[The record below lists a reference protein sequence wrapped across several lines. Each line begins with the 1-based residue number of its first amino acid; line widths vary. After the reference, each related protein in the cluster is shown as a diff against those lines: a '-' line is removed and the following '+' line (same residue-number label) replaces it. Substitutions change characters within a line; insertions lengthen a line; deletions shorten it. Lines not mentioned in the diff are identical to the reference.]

1 MCRQV
6 GGDLYHALPRP
17 GNKRMLA
24 LGDISGKGMPAAL
37 AMSAATVLLRALV
50 RLPLTID
57 VMIDSFHEQL
67 LESLAPE
74 QFLTL
79 FLAELD
85 VEAATMT
92 YVNAG
97 HNPPMIVRA
106 DGSIEELP
114 STGLPIAMVPGVK
127 WTVGETHLEDGEL
140 MAIFSD
146 GIPEATL
153 DGDSFLGED
162 ALKECFLSRR
172 TATLEDI
179 QADILA
185 LVDKHLQGQPNSD
198 DLTLML
204 LRKSL

>member
-1 MCRQV
+1 
-6 GGDLYHALPRP
+6 
-17 GNKRMLA
+17 
-24 LGDISGKGMPAAL
+24 MPAAL

-50 RLPLTID
+50 RLPMSIED
-57 VMIDSFHEQL
+57 MIESFHEQL

-79 FLAELD
+79 FLAELN
-85 VEAATMT
+85 VEDCTMK

-106 DGSIEELP
+106 DGHIEELQ
-114 STGLPIAMVPGVK
+114 STGLPIAMVPNVK
-127 WTVGETHLEDGEL
+127 WTSGETSLEAGEL

-153 DGDSFLGED
+153 DGESFLGED
-162 ALKECFLSRR
+162 ALKECFLRRR
-172 TATLEDI
+172 TASLTDI
-179 QADILA
+179 EADILG

-204 LRKSL
+204 LRRSL